1 MHPQYKKAVQK
12 YDLKIIENPKPVTN
26 RTSYCQQKSKCLL
39 DENCLSECLIYNV
52 VANTYT
58 IKNYHANCGKSFNE
72 RHSNHNSSFW
82 KNHTWELK
90 QNDVSYKISRLIV
103 MKAHQCTCGSRKYY
117 LSLCE
122 KVLIARADLGSLL
135 KKDNELCPKCWHE

>member
-1 MHPQYKKAVQK
+1 MMLVDKQFSRYHKYHKLFNHSNIKLSYSCIPSMKKAVQK

-39 DENCLSECLIYNV
+39 DENCLSECLIYNA

-72 RHSNHNSSFW
+72 RHSNHNSSF
-82 KNHTWELK
+82 
-90 QNDVSYKISRLIV
+90 
-103 MKAHQCTCGSRKYY
+103 
-117 LSLCE
+117 
-122 KVLIARADLGSLL
+122 
-135 KKDNELCPKCWHE
+135 